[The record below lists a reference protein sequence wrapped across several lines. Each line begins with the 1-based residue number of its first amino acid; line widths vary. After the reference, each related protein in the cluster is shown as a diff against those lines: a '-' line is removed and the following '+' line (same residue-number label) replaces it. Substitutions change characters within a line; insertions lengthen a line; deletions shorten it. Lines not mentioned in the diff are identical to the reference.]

1 MVTFHVSMTSNKRFR
16 NHLPVGRFPLLQ
28 CRTLICSCG
37 QQDFHDLSMPA
48 TCCAHESG
56 DPCFGRPGFIK
67 SSVQLWWCLDLVSSL
82 EMCGCWSTIPSPSIG
97 HDDIVAKGVE
107 HGFSLRHSDISSKT
121 NDWIIM
127 VRSCSH
133 QHLFWGEPGNKGKTK
148 VRRMHKPSKILL
160 LRYTGE
166 RDGLSNQAGA
176 WVWNS
181 LELTCFMS
189 ISYNLWDLVRL
200 KMNLQEPFG
209 CSRQSFGPWWMAPEV
224 PFATRNLAPAQPQ
237 HGRFAPRSAVAT
249 SGRQRMPGTAINLGT
264 FKLLSRVV
272 DQVISLKY

>member
-1 MVTFHVSMTSNKRFR
+1 MFPWRPTNDFGITFLWVDFLCS
-16 NHLPVGRFPLLQ
+16 GAG
-28 CRTLICSCG
+28 CTLICSCG

-107 HGFSLRHSDISSKT
+107 HGFSLRHSGISSKT

-127 VRSCSH
+127 VLSCSH

-148 VRRMHKPSKILL
+148 VRRVHKPSKILL

-176 WVWNS
+176 SVWNS
-181 LELTCFMS
+181 LELTCFIS
-189 ISYNLWDLVRL
+189 ISYNLWDGDGS
-200 KMNLQEPFG
+200 KP
-209 CSRQSFGPWWMAPEV
+209 C
-224 PFATRNLAPAQPQ
+224 T
-237 HGRFAPRSAVAT
+237 
-249 SGRQRMPGTAINLGT
+249 PGEHQN
-264 FKLLSRVV
+264 SW
-272 DQVISLKY
+272 